1 MFLKSVKGKNTL
13 FFKTSLKITSVCY
26 IIPLKVIW
34 RFYMDYDDSP
44 VSRYSTT
51 IRFVAIALVLVVLFI
66 LGLVAS
72 KQIVANMTDKP
83 DVIDTKTA
91 NTDTS
96 DEQKKKQEAVNKA
109 TQEKQAKEKAAKE
122 KAAAAKEEA
131 AAKKAAVAAKAKAAH
146 EAAAASVASTGPSDV
161 ASTGPIDTAAYTIAA
176 GGLGYGVAVF
186 VRSRRPA
193 RE

>member
-1 MFLKSVKGKNTL
+1 
-13 FFKTSLKITSVCY
+13 
-26 IIPLKVIW
+26 
-34 RFYMDYDDSP
+34 MDYDDSP

-51 IRFVAIALVLVVLFI
+51 IRFVAIALVLVILFI

-83 DVIDTKTA
+83 TEKTA
-91 NTDTS
+91 NNDTS
-96 DEQKKKQEAVNKA
+96 DEQKKKQEELNKA

-131 AAKKAAVAAKAKAAH
+131 AAKKAAAAAKAKAAR
-146 EAAAASVASTGPSDV
+146 EAAAAEVANTGPSDV
-161 ASTGPIDTAAYTIAA
+161 ASTGPIDTAAYTVAA
-176 GGLGYGVAVF
+176 GGLGYGIAVF
-186 VRSRRPA
+186 VRSRRVV